1 MCLTIYWRLK
11 EISDIDRCN
20 AVLDVFRLD
29 SFLVSVLKS
38 SATRRTV
45 KHRCPATRHPHTWHR
60 VCLLV
65 YSVQYKLESLSLSV
79 VSNRRN
85 DVFVIIEKTRENT
98 WMGDFVSKLGDHC
111 KPVLN
116 FCLVS
121 SFLVSHKSDSN
132 LEVNVCVPVCLSFCL
147 SFCLSV
153 CLTGWL
159 FVYLSV

>member
-1 MCLTIYWRLK
+1 MSLAIYWWRK

-20 AVLDVFRLD
+20 VVLDIFRLD

-98 WMGDFVSKLGDHC
+98 WTSLKLLFGFLIPGFSQERF
-111 KPVLN
+111 KPGGQRL
-116 FCLVS
+116 CA
-121 SFLVSHKSDSN
+121 
-132 LEVNVCVPVCLSFCL
+132 CLSVFL
-147 SFCLSV
+147 SVCLSV